1 MAFSINIE
9 KETLKNKNYR
19 KVLSTTPNMQLVVM
33 SIKPQTE
40 IGLEKHSKIDQ
51 FIRIEKG
58 KGKAIITNNKKEIIQ
73 TTRLKDGSVIIIP
86 KNTWHNI
93 INTGD
98 ENLQLYSIYSPPNHP
113 PNTLQR
119 NKTE

>member
-9 KETLKNKNYR
+9 KETIKNKNYR

-98 ENLQLYSIYSPPNHP
+98 ENLQLYSIYSPPEHP

>member
-9 KETLKNKNYR
+9 KETIKNKNYR

-33 SIKPQTE
+33 LIKPQTE

-98 ENLQLYSIYSPPNHP
+98 ENLQLYTIYSPPEHP

>member
-98 ENLQLYSIYSPPNHP
+98 ENLQLYSIYSPPEHP

>member
-19 KVLSTTPNMQLVVM
+19 KVLSTTPNMQLVIM

-73 TTRLKDGSVIIIP
+73 TIRLKDGSVIIIP

-98 ENLQLYSIYSPPNHP
+98 ENLQLYSIYSPPEHP

>member
-9 KETLKNKNYR
+9 KETIKNKNYR

-40 IGLEKHSKIDQ
+40 IGLEKHLKIEQ

-73 TTRLKDGSVIIIP
+73 TIRLKDGSVIIIP

-98 ENLQLYSIYSPPNHP
+98 ENLQLYSIYSPPEHP

-119 NKTE
+119 NKT

>member
-9 KETLKNKNYR
+9 KETIKNKNYR
-19 KVLSTTPNMQLVVM
+19 KVLSTAPNMQLVVM

-98 ENLQLYSIYSPPNHP
+98 ENLQLYSIYSPPEHP

>member
-73 TTRLKDGSVIIIP
+73 TIRLKDGSVIIIP

-98 ENLQLYSIYSPPNHP
+98 ENLQLYSIYSPPEHP